1 MEKIKEEIIMSH
13 HNHNYTN
20 YSNKNIANNQ
30 EAADA
35 VEEKV
40 VNEEQAIEEKIVNEE
55 QAVEEKIVNE
65 EQAIEEKIVNE
76 SQQNISDP
84 ESDIDVAANDE
95 TSELIGYV
103 TDCVKLNVREAASKD
118 SNALCEIILNS
129 KVIVDEENSTDD
141 FYKVTTETGVEGYC
155 MKQYINVI

>member
-1 MEKIKEEIIMSH
+1 MSH

-20 YSNKNIANNQ
+20 YSNKSIANNQ

-40 VNEEQAIEEKIVNEE
+40 VNEEQA
-55 QAVEEKIVNE
+55 VEEKV
-65 EQAIEEKIVNE
+65 VNE

-103 TDCVKLNVREAASKD
+103 TECIKLNVREAASKE
-118 SNALCEIILNS
+118 SNVLCEILLNS
-129 KVIVDEENSTDD
+129 KVIVDEKNSTED
-141 FYKVTTETGVEGYC
+141 FYKVTTETGVECYC
-155 MKQYINVI
+155 MKQYINVV

>member
-1 MEKIKEEIIMSH
+1 MSH

-35 VEEKV
+35 IEEKV
-40 VNEEQAIEEKIVNEE
+40 VNEEQA
-55 QAVEEKIVNE
+55 VEEK
-65 EQAIEEKIVNE
+65 AANE

-103 TDCVKLNVREAASKD
+103 TDCVKLNVREVASKD
-118 SNALCEIILNS
+118 SNVLCEIILNS

-155 MKQYINVI
+155 MKQYINII

>member
-1 MEKIKEEIIMSH
+1 MSH

-20 YSNKNIANNQ
+20 YSNKNITSNQ
-30 EAADA
+30 EAA
-35 VEEKV
+35 
-40 VNEEQAIEEKIVNEE
+40 NEE
-55 QAVEEKIVNE
+55 QAVEEKVANE
-65 EQAIEEKIVNE
+65 EQAVEEKVVNE
-76 SQQNISDP
+76 SQQNISDS

-118 SNALCEIILNS
+118 SNVLCEIILNS

>member
-1 MEKIKEEIIMSH
+1 MSH

-30 EAADA
+30 EAANA

-40 VNEEQAIEEKIVNEE
+40 VNEEQA
-55 QAVEEKIVNE
+55 VEEKV
-65 EQAIEEKIVNE
+65 ANE
-76 SQQNISDP
+76 SQQNIPDSEPDTDTDAP
-84 ESDIDVAANDE
+84 ANDE
-95 TSELIGYV
+95 TNELIGYV

-118 SNALCEIILNS
+118 SNVLCEIILNS

-155 MKQYINVI
+155 MKQYINVIY

>member
-1 MEKIKEEIIMSH
+1 MSH

-40 VNEEQAIEEKIVNEE
+40 VNEEQAVEEKVVNEE
-55 QAVEEKIVNE
+55 QAVEEQVS
-65 EQAIEEKIVNE
+65 NE

-84 ESDIDVAANDE
+84 ESDMDAVANDE
-95 TSELIGYV
+95 TSNLIGYV
-103 TDCVKLNVREAASKD
+103 TECIKLNVREAASKD
-118 SNALCEIILNS
+118 SNVLCEILLNS
-129 KVIVDEENSTDD
+129 KVIVDKENSTED

-155 MKQYINVI
+155 MKRYINVI

>member
-20 YSNKNIANNQ
+20 YSNKNITSNP

-40 VNEEQAIEEKIVNEE
+40 ANEE
-55 QAVEEKIVNE
+55 QAVEEKV
-65 EQAIEEKIVNE
+65 ANE

-84 ESDIDVAANDE
+84 ESDIDVAANDK

>member
-20 YSNKNIANNQ
+20 YSNKNITSNQ
-30 EAADA
+30 EAVDA

-40 VNEEQAIEEKIVNEE
+40 ANEE

-65 EQAIEEKIVNE
+65 EQVVEEKIVNE
-76 SQQNISDP
+76 FQQNISDP

-118 SNALCEIILNS
+118 SNVLCEIILNS

>member
-20 YSNKNIANNQ
+20 YSNKNITSNQ

-40 VNEEQAIEEKIVNEE
+40 ANEEQTVEEKVANEE
-55 QAVEEKIVNE
+55 QAVEEKV
-65 EQAIEEKIVNE
+65 ANE

-129 KVIVDEENSTDD
+129 KVIVDEENSTED
-141 FYKVTTETGVEGYC
+141 FYKVITETGVEGYC

>member
-1 MEKIKEEIIMSH
+1 MSH

-35 VEEKV
+35 
-40 VNEEQAIEEKIVNEE
+40 IEEKIVNEE
-55 QAVEEKIVNE
+55 QAVEEKVANE
-65 EQAIEEKIVNE
+65 EQAVEEKVANE

-84 ESDIDVAANDE
+84 ESDIDVAANDK

>member
-1 MEKIKEEIIMSH
+1 MSH

-30 EAADA
+30 EAADV

-40 VNEEQAIEEKIVNEE
+40 ANEE
-55 QAVEEKIVNE
+55 QAVEEKV
-65 EQAIEEKIVNE
+65 ANE

-84 ESDIDVAANDE
+84 ESDVNATANDE

-103 TDCVKLNVREAASKD
+103 TECVKLNVREAASKD
-118 SNALCEIILNS
+118 SNVLCEIILNS
-129 KVIVDEENSTDD
+129 KVIIDKENSTDD